1 MEQAIS
7 IQKHAAAEA
16 GATVFAIDTTFVLFF
31 LAMDL
36 GFSVFGAGFDVIIS
50 AATLA
55 MFLVVPYFLP
65 FNGERPDFGMW
76 LLGRSLLAVFAFG
89 TGVLLFNAVGTVLP
103 ASFRSLPMTLLIV
116 SAIISCYTQ
125 LYGIMRLRL
134 AR

>member
-1 MEQAIS
+1 MEHAIS
-7 IQKHAAAEA
+7 IQKHATAES
-16 GATVFAIDTTFVLFF
+16 GAPVFAIDTTFVLFF

-36 GFSVFGAGFDVIIS
+36 GFSVFAAGFDVVIS
-50 AATLA
+50 AATLG

-65 FNGERPDFGMW
+65 FDGERPDIGMW
-76 LLGRSLLAVFAFG
+76 LLGRLLLAVFAFG
-89 TGVLLFNAVGTVLP
+89 TGVLLFNAVGPVLP

-116 SAIISCYTQ
+116 SAIVSCYTQ

>member
-1 MEQAIS
+1 MEHAIS
-7 IQKHAAAEA
+7 IQKHSTAEA
-16 GATVFAIDTTFVLFF
+16 GAPVFAIDTTFVLFF

-36 GFSVFGAGFDVIIS
+36 GFSVFSGGLDVVLS
-50 AATLA
+50 AATLG
-55 MFLVVPYFLP
+55 MFLIVPYFLP
-65 FNGERPDFGMW
+65 FKGERPDFGMW

-103 ASFRSLPMTLLIV
+103 TSFRSLPMTLLIL

-125 LYGIMRLRL
+125 LYGIIKLRL